1 MNDLTDILERADRA
15 VGSLPL
21 PPDGFERLRRYQ
33 KRRHRRN
40 RMMVG
45 AIALLVAAGGVG
57 SVALLRAVR
66 PAPPHHPSTTTSP
79 SPSSTPGVIPVGL
92 IAQRSMGGGP
102 AQLLGPFWFGVG
114 MDNSC
119 LSAGPLAI
127 GPSWTFQDGG
137 HDCVKALGHD
147 PIHIGQAR
155 GGVHRDGDPRPTTEF
170 NAVYGLVTHAAA
182 GVDLVWST
190 GEVAT
195 VRPVDGRYL
204 LVWSGNA
211 WPVRA
216 DVLSADGKTLSAV
229 FLTPP

>member
-1 MNDLTDILERADRA
+1 MDDLTDILERADRA
-15 VGSLPL
+15 VASLPL
-21 PPDGFERLRRYQ
+21 PPDGFGRLRRYQ

-45 AIALLVAAGGVG
+45 AAALLVAAGGVG
-57 SVALLRAVR
+57 SVALLRAVH
-66 PAPPHHPSTTTSP
+66 PAPPHHPSAKTSTSP
-79 SPSSTPGVIPVGL
+79 SPAPDAFPVGP

-114 MDNSC
+114 EDNSC

-137 HDCVKALGHD
+137 HDCVQPLGPD
-147 PIHIGQAR
+147 PIRVGQAR
-155 GGVHRDGDPRPTTEF
+155 GGVHRDGDLGPTTEF
-170 NAVYGLVTHAAA
+170 NAVYGMVTHAAA
-182 GVDLVWST
+182 RVDLVWST

-195 VRPVDGRYL
+195 VRPIGGRVRV
-204 LVWSGNA
+204 VWSGSA